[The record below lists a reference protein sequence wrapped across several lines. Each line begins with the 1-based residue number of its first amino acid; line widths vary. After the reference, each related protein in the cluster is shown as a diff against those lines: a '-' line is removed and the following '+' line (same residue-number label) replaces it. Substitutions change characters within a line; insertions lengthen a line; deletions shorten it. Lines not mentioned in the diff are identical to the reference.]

1 MATRRR
7 RSHSAGRSQPRR
19 SRFLV
24 SRFFPS
30 SPAVLGIVLL
40 LPETVSYAPPPPPKK
55 GRAMDTTL
63 RSLPRATQTFPHII
77 ITRNTFLG
85 KYSLPHPL
93 PRPFP
98 SPLPSPCH
106 SLPVLPLPSSTP
118 SLVSPSQ
125 ISPPSPALKLLL
137 HILPHILPS
146 NSSNTLT
153 LTLTPALK
161 PVHYTLPHTAP
172 PPFEREVHGN
182 EDPSLTFRPK
192 RGRGWFLP
200 GRVLWCQGSLLGASP
215 CVLGGVL
222 SKQAAMPS
230 SSSVS

>member
-1 MATRRR
+1 MWRRED
-7 RSHSAGRSQPRR
+7 GGVIPRGDR
-19 SRFLV
+19 SRADLGSSSLV
-24 SRFFPS
+24 S
-30 SPAVLGIVLL
+30 SPPL
-40 LPETVSYAPPPPPKK
+40 LPFLGSCCSFLKRALMHPAPPKKK

-153 LTLTPALK
+153 LTPALK
-161 PVHYTLPHTAP
+161 PVHYTLPHTLPHTAP
-172 PPFEREVHGN
+172 PPTLRE
-182 EDPSLTFRPK
+182 
-192 RGRGWFLP
+192 
-200 GRVLWCQGSLLGASP
+200 
-215 CVLGGVL
+215 GGPR
-222 SKQAAMPS
+222 K
-230 SSSVS
+230 